1 MKNTLRSLAVL
12 SVLVLALAGCSSQQ
26 ASKETPA
33 SDAGSD
39 AAVAVDTTNAV
50 TTDANGTRVR
60 LFVTDAGFV
69 PSRVSVPAGQ
79 PVTLVVTRTTDH
91 TCATELVL
99 KEHNIHQALPMN
111 QAVEIAF
118 TPAKPGELTYAC
130 GMDMIKGV
138 IAVQ

>member
-1 MKNTLRSLAVL
+1 MKNTLRSLTMLTA
-12 SVLVLALAGCSSQQ
+12 LAFTLAGCSSQQ
-26 ASKETPA
+26 ASNEAPA
-33 SDAGSD
+33 TDAGSD
-39 AAVAVDTTNAV
+39 AVAVDTTNAV

-69 PSRVSVPAGQ
+69 PARVSVPAGQ

-111 QAVEIAF
+111 QPVEIAF
-118 TPAKPGELTYAC
+118 TPAKAGELTYAC